1 MSLNRILNPVIGVTG
16 LLALAL
22 SATLAFAEVK
32 ERMKIKVMSHDGI
45 AETVTIDN
53 LKVGESDV
61 FVTESGKEVLVTRAE
76 EQLTLEIEGRVID
89 VKMPQIQSLHE
100 HEPGQVQ
107 RRVFISDD
115 GGLHSVD
122 GDHVWVDKSGEETV
136 IEADGDQ
143 KIIIHK
149 EVHGHLTDE
158 EMAELTDDVMV
169 DVEIEGDGTHDHEVI
184 MIKKHVITEA
194 VKEEAAAEDQ

>member
-22 SATLAFAEVK
+22 SATLAVAEVK
-32 ERMKIKVMSHDGI
+32 ERMKIKVMTDDGV
-45 AETVTIDN
+45 AETVAIEN
-53 LKVGESDV
+53 LKVGETDV
-61 FVTESGKEVLVTRAE
+61 FTTESGKEVLVTRGE

-100 HEPGQVQ
+100 HEPGQIQ

-136 IEADGDQ
+136 IEADSEQ
-143 KIIIHK
+143 RVMIHK
-149 EVHGHLTDE
+149 EVHGHLSDE
-158 EMAELTDDVMV
+158 EMAELMEDVMV
-169 DVEIEGDGTHDHEVI
+169 DIEIEGDGTTDHEVI
-184 MIKKHVITEA
+184 MIKKVVTEA
-194 VKEEAAAEDQ
+194 VEEEAGEDQ